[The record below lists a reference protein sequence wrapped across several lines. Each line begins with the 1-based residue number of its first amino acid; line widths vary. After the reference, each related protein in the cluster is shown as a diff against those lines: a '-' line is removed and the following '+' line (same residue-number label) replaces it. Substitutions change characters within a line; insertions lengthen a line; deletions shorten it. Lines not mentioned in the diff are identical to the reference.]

1 MSTTVTIGSDEYD
14 VYVSVAEV
22 DTYANGSLT
31 ADAWQAMVPDDKA
44 RVIVSVT
51 RWIDAQCWKGEKID
65 PDQPLAFPRTVGDIA
80 VIEQAAIQL
89 SVLVATNP
97 DLINQLTGATVSA
110 DGGIQ
115 TLKAGSV
122 QITYFR
128 ALNFSVYGAGRVEPF
143 PRNIMGLIGA
153 WLCATSGTS
162 WATSGSLSYGTGAK
176 SVVGRRGR
184 FGFVEPI

>member
-1 MSTTVTIGSDEYD
+1 MPTTVTIGNDTYD
-14 VYVSVAEV
+14 TYVSVEQV

-44 RVIVSVT
+44 RVVVSVT
-51 RWIDAQCWKGEKID
+51 RWIDSQCWKGERISD
-65 PDQPLAFPRTVGDIA
+65 TQPLAWPRTVGNIA
-80 VIEQAAIQL
+80 TVEQAAIML
-89 SVLVATNP
+89 SVLVAANP
-97 DLINQLTGATVSA
+97 EIIDQLTGATVA
-110 DGGIQ
+110 TDGGIKR
-115 TLKAGSV
+115 LAAGSV
-122 QITYFR
+122 QIEYFR

-143 PRNIMGLIGA
+143 PRNIMSLIGA

-162 WATSGSLSYGTGAK
+162 WAASGSLSTGTGAK